1 MPVLAVGSAAINVLS
16 LLISQRS
23 LPVSKK
29 KFMLNN
35 RCNPI
40 PRQGCGMVLL
50 DAQLRPFGY
59 SWALGPPKKLAALV
73 LLHRNRG
80 LLHLMAFSCLLLP
93 KKKCLISKNSLCKNL
108 QREFYSLIYFRN
120 AIFAAFTIS
129 LITRI
134 CCIVQ
139 PFSNSSIS
147 FLEGSAPLCP
157 SESKSSVR
165 TFKLSAMATKTDRLS
180 LVFPVSMW
188 LICVTETPIR
198 SANCSCEMPCAFL
211 YFRIFCPIK

>member
-1 MPVLAVGSAAINVLS
+1 MARYGAIRCAAFALLAIHGLWGHQKSWPRLCFCIVTGAFFILWPFLVCCYRKRNALSVKTPSA
-16 LLISQRS
+16 
-23 LPVSKK
+23 
-29 KFMLNN
+29 
-35 RCNPI
+35 
-40 PRQGCGMVLL
+40 
-50 DAQLRPFGY
+50 
-59 SWALGPPKKLAALV
+59 
-73 LLHRNRG
+73 
-80 LLHLMAFSCLLLP
+80 
-93 KKKCLISKNSLCKNL
+93 KNL

-120 AIFAAFTIS
+120 AIFATFTIS

-165 TFKLSAMATKTDRLS
+165 TFKLSAMATKTGRLS

>member
-1 MPVLAVGSAAINVLS
+1 M
-16 LLISQRS
+16 RS
-23 LPVSKK
+23 
-29 KFMLNN
+29 F
-35 RCNPI
+35 
-40 PRQGCGMVLL
+40 
-50 DAQLRPFGY
+50 RPFGY

-93 KKKCLISKNSLCKNL
+93 KKKCLISKNSLCKKFAEGVL
-108 QREFYSLIYFRN
+108 FAHIF

-165 TFKLSAMATKTDRLS
+165 TFKLSAMATKTGRLS